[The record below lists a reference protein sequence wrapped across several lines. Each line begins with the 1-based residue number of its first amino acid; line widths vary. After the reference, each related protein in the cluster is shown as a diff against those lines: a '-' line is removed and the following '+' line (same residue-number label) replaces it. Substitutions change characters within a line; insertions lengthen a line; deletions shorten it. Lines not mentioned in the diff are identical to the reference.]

1 MRRAHRSIH
10 RALWP
15 MLALAVG
22 IGLALALMLRPAP
35 AMRLPPQ
42 GVEARVP

>member
-1 MRRAHRSIH
+1 MRRAHRSVH

-22 IGLALALMLRPAP
+22 IGLALALVLRPAP
-35 AMRLPPQ
+35 GIQLPQ
-42 GVEARVP
+42 DVEARVP